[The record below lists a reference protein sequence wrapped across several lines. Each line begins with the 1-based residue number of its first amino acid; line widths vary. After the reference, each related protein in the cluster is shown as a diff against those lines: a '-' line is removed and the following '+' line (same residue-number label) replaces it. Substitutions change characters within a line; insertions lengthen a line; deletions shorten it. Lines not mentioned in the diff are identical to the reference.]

1 MDPLKWTGV
10 LILVGLLAV
19 LGAMLRLIT
28 DRGSYAGR
36 CRSKEE
42 CEGKHAELMHYRRV
56 ATRRSPTSPMTRRTV
71 PERGVP

>member
-56 ATRRSPTSPMTRRTV
+56 RHAEKPDEPYD
-71 PERGVP
+71 EKDCA